1 MGASNFWWLKLA
13 DNHYSFWFWDD
24 WEFDYDLV
32 LNAVKEEL
40 ENIWVSVVDEYTWRD
55 NAKTIG
61 RYTIE
66 NYSNKLQE
74 NRYIKFRLFIEFWYY
89 EWARFDVE
97 AYEWYE
103 PTITMEKQGKVF
115 VNKVNKIYK
124 KYTTPLKVTASFSNG
139 ETRYEKA

>member
-13 DNHYSFWFWDD
+13 DNYYAFWFWDD
-24 WEFDYDLV
+24 WEFEYDLV
-32 LNAVKEEL
+32 LDEVEDEL
-40 ENIWVSVVDEYTWRD
+40 ESIWVSVVNERTWRD
-55 NAKTIG
+55 NQKTIG

-74 NRYIKFRLFIEFWYY
+74 NRYIKFRLFVEFWYH
-89 EWARFDVE
+89 EWARFDIEVDE
-97 AYEWYE
+97 EYE

-139 ETRYEKA
+139 ETRYAKA